1 MICPC
6 QMQQVSPKTYAQCC
20 EVFHLGKTPATPEQ
34 LMRSRF
40 SAFVL
45 GLSDYIRDTWHPS
58 TRPQDLHLSPD
69 DQWVKLDIIKSS
81 DKQVHFQAFFKD
93 TDSPSGF
100 SVLDEISDFVF
111 EEKRWFYVSGITDI
125 KTVQL
130 SRNDTCLCGSGKK
143 YKKCCLAHP

>member
-1 MICPC
+1 
-6 QMQQVSPKTYAQCC
+6 MQQVSPKTYAQCC

-81 DKQVHFQAFFKD
+81 DKQVHFHAFFKD
-93 TDSPSGF
+93 ADSSSGF

-111 EEKRWFYVSGITDI
+111 EEKRWFYVSGITNFAPA
-125 KTVQL
+125 QL
-130 SRNDTCLCGSGKK
+130 NRNDVCLCGSGKK